1 MLSRSKHAV
10 RKLLKRA
17 QILLLAGG
25 VGVEIAS
32 SISVGGSTVYQIK

>member
-10 RKLLKRA
+10 RKLKRA
-17 QILLLAGG
+17 QILLPAGG
-25 VGVEIAS
+25 GDVEIAS